1 MKKVFISLLTIIFM
15 LIPRAASADSE
26 VAPHSYKE
34 LASNNKFVFV
44 MIYPNSEEVKTEDGK
59 IYTKTGLYKNDNSI
73 EPLWT
78 IEGYSHK
85 VYISS
90 DGNYAAK
97 LGPWP
102 RLTEFNNRDL
112 NQLVVTFYD
121 RGKLTHEYYIKNLVV
136 DASKLQKSVSHFE
149 FSKELN
155 FDDEQNILELET
167 YDGSKYVFDMKT
179 GEIASADREVN
190 IFMTILY
197 CVVLLAI
204 SLTVVNTIMKNNR

>member
-1 MKKVFISLLTIIFM
+1 MKKVFISILTIIFM
-15 LIPRAASADSE
+15 LMPRVASADSE
-26 VAPHSYKE
+26 VAPYSYKE

-112 NQLVVTFYD
+112 NQLVVAFYD
-121 RGKLTHEYYIKNLVV
+121 RGKLTHEYYIKDLVV
-136 DASKLQKSVSHFE
+136 DESKLQKSVSHFE
-149 FSKELN
+149 FNKELN
-155 FDDEQNILELET
+155 FDDAQNILKLET

-179 GEIASADREVN
+179 GEIASANRGVN
-190 IFMTILY
+190 IFITILY

-204 SLTVVNTIMKNNR
+204 SLTAVNTIMKNNR

>member
-1 MKKVFISLLTIIFM
+1 MKKVFISLLTMIFM
-15 LIPRAASADSE
+15 LMPRVASADSE

-34 LASNNKFVFV
+34 LASNNKFVFI

-85 VYISS
+85 VYISP

-112 NQLVVTFYD
+112 NQLVVAFYD
-121 RGKLTHEYYIKNLVV
+121 RGKLTREYYIKDLVV
-136 DASKLQKSVSHFE
+136 DENKLPRSVSHFQ
-149 FSKELN
+149 FNKELN
-155 FDDEQNILELET
+155 FDEAQNILELET
-167 YDGSKYVFDMKT
+167 YDGSKYMFDMKT
-179 GEIASADREVN
+179 GGIASADRGVN